1 MNSEPQNVSL
11 KIASSTREHL
21 ESFFGKAV
29 PDHKLAALVG
39 ALDDAVVEIV
49 PHGDGFI
56 SSAKHRYLTEQIRIG
71 GSHEDFGLFLRNEFF
86 QLSGDAPEGIGLVS
100 FVRQVVA
107 ARELSFAF
115 IRTYAEGSV
124 NDPDGFVGYYVWARF
139 GFNAPLDEEEIAALP
154 EEFEGCADLNA
165 LMLHGGQEWWRQ
177 NGSARDMI
185 FLLSEEEPSLTVLRN
200 YLMEKGGKTNL

>member
-11 KIASSTREHL
+11 KVSASTREHL
-21 ESFFGKAV
+21 NIFFGKVV
-29 PDHKLAALVG
+29 PDCKLAALVG
-39 ALDDAVVEIV
+39 SLDDAVVEIA

-107 ARELSFAF
+107 ARELDFAF

-124 NDPDGFVGYYVWARF
+124 DDPDGFIGYYVWARF
-139 GFNAPLDEEEIAALP
+139 GFNAPLEKDEITTLP
-154 EEFEGCADLNA
+154 EEYEECRDLND
-165 LMLHGGQEWWRQ
+165 LMLRGGHEWWRQ

-200 YLMEKGGKTNL
+200 YLMEKGVETKL